1 MDIITVEKRNEKT
14 KAKQLRRSGIV
25 PCCVYGGALQ
35 ESLSIQIDQNTANK
49 LFRVKREGSKI
60 KLKLDDQLIP
70 AQIKDKT
77 RDFESNAIQ
86 HISFQALKADQK
98 VNSVAHV
105 IVLNADKIEGV
116 AEKMLLEIPY
126 SSLPGDMIDT
136 VSIDLD
142 NLPVGTLIT
151 VGDIKEFASD
161 KIELQVDAES
171 IVVRIN
177 DKKRLSSQ
185 PEEVVEEPAE

>member
-185 PEEVVEEPAE
+185 PEEVVEEPTE